1 MKKLLVLVL
10 AIVMVF
16 SVVACSGGQQAAAPA
31 SDAAVKMGR
40 VDFASHGTSAY
51 STVVV
56 AMQGDKIAGV
66 SLDEYQF
73 MAKDKIKAGVPNSLE
88 MGTPDHKGFAANF
101 ADPNVILASKRT
113 NTEYYSNNMKEKAKS
128 TVAIDKNFDAIEQFC
143 VGKTIAEVQAEIDK
157 KAEAAADAITGATL
171 ADTNGY
177 LAAIVAAAQAAK

>member
-1 MKKLLVLVL
+1 MKKMLVIVL
-10 AIVMVF
+10 ALILLL
-16 SVVACSGGQQAAAPA
+16 SVACSGGQQAAAPA
-31 SDAAVKMGR
+31 ADTTPVKMGR
-40 VDFASHGTSAY
+40 VDFAAHGKSAY

-73 MAKDKIKAGVPNSLE
+73 MALDKIKAGVPNATE
-88 MGTPDHKGFAANF
+88 MGTAEKKAFAAYF
-101 ADPNVILASKRT
+101 ADPNMVLASKRT
-113 NTEYYSNNMKEKAKS
+113 NTEYYSNNMKEKAQS